1 MIVKSSG
8 AVHVLFSAL
17 LPLTQKQEAQL
28 VLGIAN
34 RPLVHE

>member
-1 MIVKSSG
+1 MNINEYVDDK
-8 AVHVLFSAL
+8 
-17 LPLTQKQEAQL
+17 TIQEAQL